1 MPKINPFAPN
11 SPVPPGLFVGRLDEI
26 HRLEAALFQTRAEQA
41 SNFIIIGE
49 RGIGKSSLM
58 SYLKFVAQGYIPIEG
73 IKVKFLVVD
82 TDIDQN
88 TTQIGL
94 IKKIELGLNKEL
106 GKTERARKFLS
117 DVWGFIKR
125 FEGAGFRLRP
135 EQGVEQEEIVSE
147 EFSYALAEIINRI
160 CNPGED
166 KSLFTA
172 TYDAILIL
180 IDEADNASKSLNLGS
195 FFKLLMERLQRRS
208 CNRVMVGLAGLHEL
222 RNVLIVSHPS
232 SIRLFDEIVLDRL
245 TNSEVSSVI
254 DICLD
259 KAKRDNSVPTSITDE
274 ARSFLISLSEGYPH
288 FIQQFGYSS
297 FATDTDNLIDRDDVS
312 KGAFGPHGAMELIG
326 DRYYRDKFYNKI
338 QKESYRQVLRIMAEN
353 LDTWVSKEDIRK
365 NFKGKESVLTNA
377 LKALRDRDI
386 ILSKEGERGVYRLQH
401 KGFALW
407 IKLYTMDPDQLQ
419 RALETAAN
427 GKGGNS

>member
-26 HRLEAALFQTRAEQA
+26 RRLEAALFQTRAGQP

-58 SYLKFVAQGYIPIEG
+58 SYMKYVAQGYIPVDD

-94 IKKIELGLNKEL
+94 IKKIELGINKEL

-117 DVWGFIKR
+117 EAWEFIKR
-125 FEGAGFRLRP
+125 LEGAGFKLRP
-135 EQGVEQEEIVSE
+135 NREIEQEEIVSE
-147 EFSYALAEIINRI
+147 EFSYALAETVNRI

-166 KSLFTA
+166 KSLFTV

-180 IDEADNASKSLNLGS
+180 IDEADNASRSLNLGS

-208 CNRVMVGLAGLHEL
+208 CNRVMVALAGLQEL
-222 RNVLIVSHPS
+222 RNVLMTSHPS
-232 SIRLFDEIVLDRL
+232 SIRLFDEVVLDRL

-254 DICLD
+254 DTCLE
-259 KAKRDNSVPTSITDE
+259 KAEKDNSIPTSINEE

-297 FATDTDNLIDRDDVS
+297 FASDTDNLIDRDDVY
-312 KGAFGPHGAMELIG
+312 KGAFGPRGAMELIG

-338 QKESYRQVLRIMAEN
+338 QKESYRQVLRIMADN
-353 LDTWVSKEDIRK
+353 LDDWVTKEDIRK
-365 NFKGKESVLTNA
+365 NFKGKESILTNA

-407 IKLYTMDPDQLQ
+407 IKLYTMDPRTLQ
-419 RALETAAN
+419 RALEASATDE
-427 GKGGNS
+427 GQKP